1 MIGGY
6 LMGFFSNLFKTKSEV
21 EEDYMSTSYLIPAYF
36 SGFPIYQK
44 KIVSPP
50 EEKITDRYN
59 RLEIYYSGKPLKEYI
74 ELLQQQGFVRETDV
88 RFNKGHNCYVIVEKL
103 YGNKTKIAYHIAR

>member
-1 MIGGY
+1 
-6 LMGFFSNLFKTKSEV
+6 MGFFSSLFGSKSEV
-21 EEDYMSTSYLIPAYF
+21 ESDFMSTAYLIPTYY

-44 KIVSPP
+44 KILSQP

-74 ELLQQQGFVRETDV
+74 ELLKQQGFTKETDV
-88 RFNKGHNCYVIVEKL
+88 RFNKGHNCYVIVERL
-103 YGNKTKIAYHIAR
+103 HGNKTKIAYHIAR